1 MKLTVLGNR
10 SPYPTE
16 FSGGS
21 GYLLQDEEQNILLDI
36 GSGTLSNLQ
45 KIIPIYKLD
54 AVVISHLHLDHF
66 LDLLPLHHAIMLAIK
81 NGQRDNA
88 LAVYLPFTESPEL
101 DFIRTKVG
109 DEFHLQELTADT
121 NLNLGNLEFDFHSTT
136 HSKECLGIKVSNGEF
151 SLGYTADTAFD
162 EKLINFLAESNLL
175 LAEASLLEKDK
186 DKRSLG
192 HMTVNDAVKFGFK
205 AGVNKLLLTHLA
217 STYDIV
223 EIREEIPELDFEV
236 ELSKVLESYFIS

>member
-21 GYLLQDEEQNILLDI
+21 GYLLQDGEENILLDI
-36 GSGTLSNLQ
+36 GSGILSNLQ
-45 KIIPIYKLD
+45 KLIPIYKLD

-81 NGQRDNA
+81 NGQRDDA

-101 DFIRTKVG
+101 DFIRAKVG
-109 DEFHLQELTADT
+109 EEFHLQELTAET
-121 NLNLGNLEFDFHSTT
+121 KLNIGDLNFRFHQTS
-136 HSKECLGIKVSNGEF
+136 HSKECLGVKVSNEEF

-162 EKLINFLAESNLL
+162 EELIDFFVGSNLL

-192 HMTVNDAVKFGFK
+192 HMKVNDAVKFGFRSR
-205 AGVNKLLLTHLA
+205 VNKLLLTHLA
-217 STYDIV
+217 SIYNIR
-223 EIREEIPELDFEV
+223 EIKEEIPELDFEV
-236 ELSKVLESYFIS
+236 EISKVLESYFIS